1 MSSAGDN
8 RSRFHFLTLILLSL
22 PGSWSRLCPGAGR
35 RNPWLWQ
42 NSQGVK
48 GAKDEASIYDNNL
61 LVLSLQLFHSPFPL
75 THLLF
80 YIYFAFS
87 LSASLSQSRFPFPLF
102 CLACISLSCHKST
115 LLEAPK
121 GFFPMAS
128 LCELCLFFLFNL
140 QCSTLHCHW
149 FNRPPWI
156 LLPVKQQ
163 HNYFEFYCGR
173 AWHPALDHLTLF
185 TLARVHLKIQDNVMC
200 DSRVVFCGIV
210 LFQHFRN
217 WMIWQMVDKDGP
229 THLIWKWH
237 MECGSYYR
245 VLKTQTNSVLPSHC
259 SHLWMSEIGRKP
271 VGSLGMGWSQ
281 KLPKQDAG
289 SSLAG
294 H

>member
-1 MSSAGDN
+1 M
-8 RSRFHFLTLILLSL
+8 
-22 PGSWSRLCPGAGR
+22 
-35 RNPWLWQ
+35 
-42 NSQGVK
+42 K
-48 GAKDEASIYDNNL
+48 GAKNEASIYDNNL
-61 LVLSLQLFHSPFPL
+61 LVLSLQLFCSHFALS
-75 THLLF
+75 HLLF

-87 LSASLSQSRFPFPLF
+87 LPASLSQSCFPFSLF

-200 DSRVVFCGIV
+200 DSRMVFCGIV
-210 LFQHFRN
+210 LIQHFRD
-217 WMIWQMVDKDGP
+217 WMIWQSMDKDS
-229 THLIWKWH
+229 HLPE

-245 VLKTQTNSVLPSHC
+245 VLETQTNSLLPSGC
-259 SHLWMSEIGRKP
+259 SQPWINEMGRRSIVT
-271 VGSLGMGWSQ
+271 VGSLAMGWSQ
-281 KLPKQDAG
+281 KLPKQGAE